1 MSVEAGVTACLAWTD
16 SGHGWLWT
24 SLRLDEAGPFPV
36 LVVSHG
42 WWFWVHAAN
51 DYVALIVGTALL
63 VKTILGA
70 SRRYRPQTAVIL
82 VGVLAPWLANAV
94 YLLGLGPLPNLD
106 LTPFAFSLSGLALGW
121 GLLRLRL
128 LDAFVGLIPTARDA
142 VVERM
147 RDGVVVLDRHAISS
161 I

>member
-1 MSVEAGVTACLAWTD
+1 
-16 SGHGWLWT
+16 
-24 SLRLDEAGPFPV
+24 
-36 LVVSHG
+36 
-42 WWFWVHAAN
+42 
-51 DYVALIVGTALL
+51 
-63 VKTILGA
+63 
-70 SRRYRPQTAVIL
+70 VIL

-106 LTPFAFSLSGLALGW
+106 LTPFAFSLTGLALGW

>member
-1 MSVEAGVTACLAWTD
+1 MVVLGPRCKRLRGAD
-16 SGHGWLWT
+16 RGH
-24 SLRLDEAGPFPV
+24 R
-36 LVVSHG
+36 
-42 WWFWVHAAN
+42 AARQ
-51 DYVALIVGTALL
+51 
-63 VKTILGA
+63 TILGA